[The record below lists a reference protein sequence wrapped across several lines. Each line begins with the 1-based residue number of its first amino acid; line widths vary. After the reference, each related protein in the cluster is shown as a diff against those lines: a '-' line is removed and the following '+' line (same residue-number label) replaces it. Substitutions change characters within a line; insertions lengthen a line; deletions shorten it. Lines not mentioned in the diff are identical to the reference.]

1 MWEKKTVRLRIPGS
15 LRISDF
21 SLNMFVA
28 KALPSMCSIAKFLCL
43 PGSTTLVH
51 PRGWAS
57 LMLVNRTFKPTKDWI
72 IIVISGY
79 SSPPTSVMENPRIS
93 VCKLSYTSG
102 SAVEL
107 YGFGLMLVHV
117 SAASGCKWMLMISN
131 GRSCRDSLVHNST
144 RIDRLLKAFEHG
156 SISWHLLCH
165 VATSASF
172 QRHLNG

>member
-43 PGSTTLVH
+43 PKKHSGASNEH
-51 PRGWAS
+51 GQYQSAFAS
-57 LMLVNRTFKPTKDWI
+57 LMLNRTFKPTKDWI

-93 VCKLSYTSG
+93 LCKLSYTSG

-107 YGFGLMLVHV
+107 YGFALMLVHV
-117 SAASGCKWMLMISN
+117 SAASGC
-131 GRSCRDSLVHNST
+131 
-144 RIDRLLKAFEHG
+144 
-156 SISWHLLCH
+156 
-165 VATSASF
+165 
-172 QRHLNG
+172 